1 MAYRRR
7 TRFGVLHPR
16 RIELNPIHFIVTCV
30 IVGFVLW
37 LINKYVPMS
46 PQIKQIMNIGAAILL
61 ALWLVLTLLG
71 VANIGAIRI
80 D

>member
-1 MAYRRR
+1 M
-7 TRFGVLHPR
+7 
-16 RIELNPIHFIVTCV
+16 NPIQFIVTCV
-30 IVGFVLW
+30 IVGVVLW

-61 ALWLVLTLLG
+61 VLWLLLSVLG
-71 VANIGAIRI
+71 VANLGAIRI

>member
-1 MAYRRR
+1 M
-7 TRFGVLHPR
+7 
-16 RIELNPIHFIVTCV
+16 NPIHFIVVCV

-71 VANIGAIRI
+71 VTDLGAIRI